1 MTIRDVAKY
10 SGVSVSTV
18 SRVLNQHPDVSEAVR
33 ARVLEAVQV
42 LHYVPNNSARD
53 LVSPP
58 PDAIGV
64 VVRGMDNPFFTPIIT
79 TMEQRVNDAGYTM
92 ILRQI
97 PSGDDELLAG
107 ASLVRSKKLRGLI
120 LLGGSF
126 DYAAEDVAS
135 LDVPFACCTYANS
148 FGSLDK
154 GSFSSVT
161 IDDQAEAHRAVK
173 LLIDRGHRRVAALL
187 DSVDDHSI
195 SELRYK
201 GYCQALEEA
210 GIPFAPSLVEETG
223 QYDMAA
229 AYTGVCRLLRR
240 TEDFTA
246 LFVISDSMAIAA
258 MKALHDHGL
267 TVPERCS
274 VIAIDGLDVSGYTV
288 PTLTTL
294 AQPKEAM
301 GAEAVDIL
309 LDILENGA
317 PHRHVRMETTLR
329 SGGSVAPLV

>member
-18 SRVLNQHPDVSEAVR
+18 SRVLNRHPDVSEAVR

-64 VVRGMDNPFFTPIIT
+64 VVRGMGNPFFAPVIT

-97 PSGDDELLAG
+97 PSGDDELSAG

-126 DYAAEDVAS
+126 DYTADDVAP
-135 LDVPFACCTYANS
+135 LDVPFVCCTYANS

-161 IDDQAEAHRAVK
+161 IDDQAEAKRAVR
-173 LLIDRGHRRVAALL
+173 LLIDKGHRRVAALL

-195 SELRYK
+195 SELRYR

-210 GIPFAPSLVEETG
+210 GIPFDPSLVEETG
-223 QYDMAA
+223 RYDMAA

-267 TVPERCS
+267 AVPGQCS

-317 PHRHVRMETTLR
+317 PHRHARMETTLR